1 MFIAHDNVQ
10 WVVSSFHRLAIHSL
24 VFLPLIYFVF
34 VRKNPFTFT
43 LGMAQALLT
52 ALMISSR

>member
-1 MFIAHDNVQ
+1 MTPVLTPACI
-10 WVVSSFHRLAIHSL
+10 SSLAIHSTIC
-24 VFLPLIYFVF
+24 LPLIFVAI

-43 LGMAQALLT
+43 LGMAQALVT